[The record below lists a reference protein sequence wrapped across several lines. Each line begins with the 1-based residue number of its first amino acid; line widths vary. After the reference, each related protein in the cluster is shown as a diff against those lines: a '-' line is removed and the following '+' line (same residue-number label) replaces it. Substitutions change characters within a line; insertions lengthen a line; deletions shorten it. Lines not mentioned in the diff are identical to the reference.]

1 MMYQLEVL
9 SILIIRFIGIHRLR
23 NSLSQEKLE
32 TFLLMNVEK
41 DILATV
47 RNEDVIQ
54 LITEKSDL
62 LKKKFDWLNLILC
75 LSVVCILAIY

>member
-1 MMYQLEVL
+1 M
-9 SILIIRFIGIHRLR
+9 R

-62 LKKKFDWLNLILC
+62 LKKKFDWLNLSKNIL
-75 LSVVCILAIY
+75 I